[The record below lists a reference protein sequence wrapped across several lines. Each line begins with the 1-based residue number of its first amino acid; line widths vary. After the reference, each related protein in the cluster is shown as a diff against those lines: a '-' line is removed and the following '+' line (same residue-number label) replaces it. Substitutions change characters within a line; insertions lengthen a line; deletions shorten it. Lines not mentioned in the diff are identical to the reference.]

1 MAFMVY
7 QRYTTAV
14 KRAYR
19 DRPDAAAQHAR
30 AVEFRTWLEAL
41 AIDPSIRV
49 ELVEQARAIE
59 HGFQEARIG

>member
-1 MAFMVY
+1 MVF

-19 DRPDAAAQHAR
+19 GRPDAAAQAAR
-30 AVEFRTWLEAL
+30 AVEFRSWLESL
-41 AIDPSIRV
+41 DIDPSIRA

-59 HGFQEARIG
+59 HGFEAARLG